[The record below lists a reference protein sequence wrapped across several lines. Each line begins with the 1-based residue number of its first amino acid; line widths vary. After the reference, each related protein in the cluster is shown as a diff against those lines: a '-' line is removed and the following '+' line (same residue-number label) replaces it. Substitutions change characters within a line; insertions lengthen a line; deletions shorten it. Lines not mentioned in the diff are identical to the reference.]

1 MTDQQSEIQPIV
13 MPKWGL
19 AMTEGTLTSWLIQE
33 GAAVKKGDE
42 IAEIESTKI
51 ANVFESPLSG
61 TIRRRVAQDGEL
73 LPVGALLAVV
83 APSEVSDSTIDE
95 FIKGFVVEDADGAD
109 TGSEDGE
116 VSLSNGRS
124 VFFRLA
130 GKDKDGTP
138 IVLIHG
144 FGGDADNWVLNL
156 DALSADRPVY
166 AIDLPGHGRSSKIV
180 DQGDLFELAGAVL
193 ALLDQRQVE
202 KAHLVGHSLGGAV
215 AFAVL
220 GRAPQR
226 VASITGIAPAGLGDT
241 VNNAYIKG
249 FVDAEKRKDVK
260 AALQMLVADPEKVSA
275 NMIEGVQRYK
285 RLENVREA
293 LTTIAAKTM
302 PEGRQTASFRD
313 LLETAQVPIQ
323 VIWGEKDVIID
334 PAQAAGLPGKIKVV
348 KLEAVG
354 HMPHLEAADVVNGA
368 IAALAQ
374 GA

>member
-1 MTDQQSEIQPIV
+1 MTDTQSEIQPIV

-19 AMTEGTLTSWLIQE
+19 AMTEGTLTSWLVQD
-33 GAAVKKGDE
+33 GAAVRKGDE

-51 ANVFESPLSG
+51 ANVFESPLTG

-83 APSEVSDSTIDE
+83 APSEVSDSSIDE
-95 FIKGFVVEDADGAD
+95 FIKGFVVETDAGAD

-116 VSLSNGRS
+116 VSLNGRS

-180 DQGDLFELAGAVL
+180 EQGDLFELAGAVL
-193 ALLDQRQVE
+193 ALLEQRQVE

-226 VASITGIAPAGLGDT
+226 VASITGIAPAGLGDA
-241 VNNAYIKG
+241 VNNGYIKG

-293 LTTIAAKTM
+293 LTTIASKTM
-302 PEGRQTASFRD
+302 PDGRQTASFRD
-313 LLETAQVPIQ
+313 LVETTQVPIQ
-323 VIWGEKDVIID
+323 VIWGEKDAIID
-334 PAQAAGLPGKIKVV
+334 PAQAAGLPAKIKVL

-354 HMPHLEAADVVNGA
+354 HMPHLEAADTVNSA
-368 IAALAQ
+368 ITALAQ
-374 GA
+374 GS

>member
-1 MTDQQSEIQPIV
+1 MTDTQPEIQPIV

-19 AMTEGTLTSWLIQE
+19 AMTEGTLTSWLVEE
-33 GAAVKKGDE
+33 GAAVRKGDE

-83 APSEVSDSTIDE
+83 APSEVSDSSIDD
-95 FIKGFVVEDADGAD
+95 FIKSFVVEDAGGAD

-116 VSLSNGRS
+116 VSSNGRPI
-124 VFFRLA
+124 FFRLS

-241 VNNAYIKG
+241 VNDAYIKG

-302 PEGRQTASFRD
+302 PGGRQTASFRD
-313 LLETAQVPIQ
+313 LVETAQVPIQ
-323 VIWGEKDVIID
+323 VIWGEKDAIID
-334 PAQAAGLPGKIKVV
+334 PAQAAGLPTRIKVV

-354 HMPHLEAADVVNGA
+354 HMPHLEAADTVNGA

>member
-1 MTDQQSEIQPIV
+1 MSETQSDIQPIV

-19 AMTEGTLTSWLIQE
+19 AMSEGTLTSWLVTE
-33 GAAVKKGDE
+33 GAAIKKGDE

-51 ANVFESPLSG
+51 ANVFESPLTG
-61 TIRRRVAQDGEL
+61 TLRRLVAQSGEV
-73 LPVGALLAVV
+73 LPVGALLGVV
-83 APSEVSDSTIDE
+83 APSEVSDSAIDE
-95 FIKGFVVEDADGAD
+95 FINSFVVEVDADANA
-109 TGSEDGE
+109 GSEDGE
-116 VSLSNGRS
+116 VTFNGRP
-124 VFFRLA
+124 VFFRLS
-130 GKDKDGTP
+130 GKDKSGTP

-166 AIDLPGHGRSSKIV
+166 AIDLPGHGRSSKIIE
-180 DQGDLFELAGAVL
+180 QGDLYELANAVI
-193 ALLDQRQVE
+193 ALLKERQVA

-220 GRAPQR
+220 GRAPQL

-241 VNNAYIKG
+241 VNYAYIKG

-293 LTTIAAKTM
+293 LTTIASKTM

-313 LLETAQVPIQ
+313 LAETAQIPIQ
-323 VIWGEKDVIID
+323 VIWGEKDILID
-334 PAQAAGLPGKIKVV
+334 PAQAAGLPSKIRVIT
-348 KLEAVG
+348 LASVG
-354 HMPHLEAADVVNGA
+354 HMPHLEAAEAVNNAITA
-368 IAALAQ
+368 IAQ
-374 GA
+374 PN